1 MLDHP
6 RAAGAGMK
14 PLPPHTD
21 QAHAVITDEL
31 RRLSLPHDSD
41 TDRPELVAP
50 LIEPAPRRP
59 RRNR

>member
-1 MLDHP
+1 
-6 RAAGAGMK
+6 MK

-21 QAHAVITDEL
+21 AAHQVITDEL
-31 RRLSLPHDSD
+31 RRLSLPHPPE

-50 LIEPAPRRP
+50 LIEPAPHRP